1 MSYSFENSVTMIDDK
16 TGKKITAKRGGDV
29 RKHFKRG
36 SA

>member
-1 MSYSFENSVTMIDDK
+1 MRFYAMRVFWISEKSLREW
-16 TGKKITAKRGGDV
+16 GGDV